1 MSREGAL
8 QQLFGELGLLL
19 RRARELTVDGD
30 LGLAQFTFL
39 NQIDARPGT
48 RAADLAALFGL
59 DKSTVSRQVDRLSC
73 AGLIAKCGEQ
83 PGRRGQRL
91 ELTESGRTALSAAL
105 QSRRV
110 LLAELLTTWD
120 EHDIASLASLL
131 GRLNEGAN
139 RG

>member
-1 MSREGAL
+1 MRREHAM
-8 QQLFGELGLLL
+8 QQLFDEVSLLL

-30 LGLAQFTFL
+30 IGLAQFTFL

-59 DKSTVSRQVDRLSC
+59 DKSTVSRQVDRLTC

-91 ELTESGRTALSAAL
+91 ELTEPGREALGCAM
-105 QSRRV
+105 QGRRL
-110 LLAELLTTWD
+110 LLAEFLSTWD
-120 EHDIASLASLL
+120 DNDIASLAGLL
-131 GRLNEGAN
+131 GRFNESAD